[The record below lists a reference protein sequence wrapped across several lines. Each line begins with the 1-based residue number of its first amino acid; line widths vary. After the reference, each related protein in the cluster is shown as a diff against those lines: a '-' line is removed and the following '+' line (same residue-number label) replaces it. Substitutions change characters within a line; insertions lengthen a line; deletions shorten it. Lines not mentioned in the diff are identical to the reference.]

1 MPKAKLYR
9 FDEVTAEPV
18 EVELPPEV
26 FGAEVSVDLLWRAV
40 RTYLSNKRQGTASTK
55 DRGEVSGGGRKPWP
69 QKHTGRARHG
79 SIRSPL
85 WRHGGV
91 TFGPKPRD
99 WDLDLPK
106 KMRRKALIC
115 ALSARAQEGQIRLID
130 RLGFQK
136 PRTKEAV
143 ALLSRLGLPQ
153 KTLVV
158 VAPEE
163 YQIPVYKSFSNI
175 PGVECHR
182 ADLLTAYEVL
192 DHDALL
198 LTERA
203 VEALTRRLSH
213 AQVGA

>member
-115 ALSARAQEGQIRLID
+115 ALSARAQEGQIWLID

>member
-9 FDEVTAEPV
+9 FDEMTTEPQ
-18 EVELPPEV
+18 EVELPPEI
-26 FGAEVSVDLLWRAV
+26 FGAEVSEDLLWRAV
-40 RTYLSNKRQGTASTK
+40 RTYLFNKRQGTASTK

-115 ALSARAQEGQIRLID
+115 ALSARAQEGQIWLID
-130 RLGFQK
+130 RLGFQR

-143 ALLSRLGLPQ
+143 ALLSRLGLPE

-192 DHDALL
+192 DHDAVL